1 MRRGTFLRTALVGA
15 IFADTS
21 WIRADAANGQIAVYR
36 AAVLVGT
43 DSDLRYDVALEYS
56 FPAAGQQ
63 TIYIDEYGRVP
74 PSGYLRFVTQ
84 SQTITVRS
92 DLSEDHSQD
101 MVLGAVNLDKLHHDF
116 EYLSNIDLANI
127 DDVARSLV
135 TGSALYGL
143 GKDQQAIVEYTGV
156 LWDRRRNGVWSSQ
169 ARLGRADASVNAADL
184 ALARRDYE
192 WILKR
197 PRHYTKAD
205 RGSALLG
212 YARVLTQLGD
222 FRGAINAYTEA
233 QELYRRITRPPV
245 LSMSGVS
252 LVRSDR
258 RASII
263 WDAVQIATNTKN
275 TLTGSGLAAATIGV
289 AASKVKQNLFLTR
302 GIQIAAPG
310 SSGRRLKSARLG
322 YDVGFESEMASE
334 AYDKLDHSDP
344 WVSLSSG
351 RFSMPDIT
359 NTIGDGQFFATVE
372 PYANNVFVAYV
383 STWSSLTTGPVNGE
397 AIRCATIIETT
408 LAGQDKRATG
418 VPYRLKIVTVHRQP
432 RGATWDNNFDPR
444 SVDQMLVA
452 AAKDFSGL
460 VVDLCR
466 NLANA

>member
-1 MRRGTFLRTALVGA
+1 
-15 IFADTS
+15 
-21 WIRADAANGQIAVYR
+21 
-36 AAVLVGT
+36 
-43 DSDLRYDVALEYS
+43 
-56 FPAAGQQ
+56 
-63 TIYIDEYGRVP
+63 
-74 PSGYLRFVTQ
+74 
-84 SQTITVRS
+84 
-92 DLSEDHSQD
+92 
-101 MVLGAVNLDKLHHDF
+101 
-116 EYLSNIDLANI
+116 
-127 DDVARSLV
+127 
-135 TGSALYGL
+135 
-143 GKDQQAIVEYTGV
+143 
-156 LWDRRRNGVWSSQ
+156 
-169 ARLGRADASVNAADL
+169 
-184 ALARRDYE
+184 
-192 WILKR
+192 
-197 PRHYTKAD
+197 
-205 RGSALLG
+205 
-212 YARVLTQLGD
+212 
-222 FRGAINAYTEA
+222 
-233 QELYRRITRPPV
+233 
-245 LSMSGVS
+245 MSGVS